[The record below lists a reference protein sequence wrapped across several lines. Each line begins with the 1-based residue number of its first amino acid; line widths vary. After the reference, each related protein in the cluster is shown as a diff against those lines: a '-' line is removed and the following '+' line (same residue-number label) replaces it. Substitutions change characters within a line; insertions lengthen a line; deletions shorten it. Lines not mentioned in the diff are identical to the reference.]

1 MLRHFLVGFV
11 QDGLRA
17 GILDDAGLEIVRGQ
31 DSGDSTEIVVG
42 MNMSCDP
49 CFLLHVEERFRI
61 GVAAVRKHCY
71 KEIGGQALAGV
82 RVRNP
87 SGLTGPVHLEV
98 LTGLVL
104 QVHGR
109 FRFVNI
115 VGVVLVELRGLV
127 GELTVL
133 AAPFTI
139 LHPQQAERDAA
150 LLHFLVDP
158 LVVRHTVPLPHRC
171 GRVQLTGHFLRAKV
185 LHRIPREA
193 VFFSLVQCRDDGAPG
208 AATALGDAR
217 FVETQTMKSDDL
229 FVVGHRVFLLLLDYI
244 FRCNSIIQGVSD
256 RRREC
261 MISAVKL
268 SDLCGHSVRRRAAYS
283 QRQICSS
290 HIFWYLSK
298 VKFPLPDFQCTDH

>member
-1 MLRHFLVGFV
+1 MDLDAMGLFSNTACMLAVGTACV
-11 QDGLRA
+11 VSYRTPATTLHYQD
-17 GILDDAGLEIVRGQ
+17 
-31 DSGDSTEIVVG
+31 
-42 MNMSCDP
+42 
-49 CFLLHVEERFRI
+49 I

-133 AAPFTI
+133 AAPFAI

-261 MISAVKL
+261 MISAIKL
-268 SDLCGHSVRRRAAYS
+268 SDLCGQSVRRRAAYS

>member
-17 GILDDAGLEIVRGQ
+17 DILDDAGLEIVRGQ

-42 MNMSCDP
+42 MNMSCDL

-87 SGLTGPVHLEV
+87 SGLTGPVHLEL

-133 AAPFTI
+133 AAPFAI
-139 LHPQQAERDAA
+139 LDRKS
-150 LLHFLVDP
+150 
-158 LVVRHTVPLPHRC
+158 VV
-171 GRVQLTGHFLRAKV
+171 
-185 LHRIPREA
+185 
-193 VFFSLVQCRDDGAPG
+193 
-208 AATALGDAR
+208 
-217 FVETQTMKSDDL
+217 
-229 FVVGHRVFLLLLDYI
+229 
-244 FRCNSIIQGVSD
+244 
-256 RRREC
+256 
-261 MISAVKL
+261 
-268 SDLCGHSVRRRAAYS
+268 
-283 QRQICSS
+283 
-290 HIFWYLSK
+290 
-298 VKFPLPDFQCTDH
+298 